1 MSGKV
6 VDLLLLAAGGALL
19 VLIVALGPPLAGLRA
34 VLGLAFVL
42 FCPGYSL
49 VAALFPRR
57 GEPQPVE
64 RMALG
69 FGLSLAVVP
78 LIGLALNYSPWGV
91 RVWPLIGSLGAFVAA
106 CAAVAAFRRLRLPA
120 GEAFQLSVPA
130 ALAPPRRL
138 SLLSAAAAA
147 TLTAALLALGV
158 AAYFAG
164 AAPGRAEKF
173 TEFYVLAAGGRA
185 AAYPLSLQLG
195 EEARLRLV
203 VTNREGEAA
212 AYRIESRLE
221 ANAASAPLTIG
232 LDDGRSAELPV
243 SIQPST
249 AGTGQRLE
257 LLLFKDNDATPY
269 RSLHLRLDVAAPP
282 APPAV
287 AEAAVASAP
296 ELETDAAQAAPP
308 APAIAPALLVT
319 PEGLLHVVQP
329 SEALSAIA
337 SQYGISLPAL
347 ISLNG
352 LAADAGVPPG
362 ERLVVPGVSYTVV
375 AGDTLWGI
383 ANQYSVSLAAL
394 IAANRPADPGL
405 IVVGQV
411 LAIPLETPQ

>member
-57 GEPQPVE
+57 REPQPVE

-120 GEAFQLSVPA
+120 GEAFQFSVPA

-195 EEARLRLV
+195 QEARLRLV

-329 SEALSAIA
+329 GEALSAIA

-352 LAADAGVPPG
+352 LADAAGASPG

>member
-64 RMALG
+64 RVALG
-69 FGLSLAVVP
+69 FGLSLALVP

-138 SLLSAAAAA
+138 SLMSAAAAA

-221 ANAASAPLTIG
+221 ANAASAPVTIG

-269 RSLHLRLDVAAPP
+269 PSLHPRLHVAAPP
-282 APPAV
+282 APPAGP
-287 AEAAVASAP
+287 EAAVASAP

-329 SEALSAIA
+329 GEALSAIA

-347 ISLNG
+347 IRLNG
-352 LAADAGVPPG
+352 LAADPG

-375 AGDTLWGI
+375 AR
-383 ANQYSVSLAAL
+383 SAA
-394 IAANRPADPGL
+394 ARFAKQPGRSPPPFSPTFPWPAPGL
-405 IVVGQV
+405 VVVG
-411 LAIPLETPQ
+411 